1 MKEFIK
7 SFWDKFR
14 EIFGLKRNDK
24 YVRNYLNEANMRSG
38 VFMAA
43 IIFALEMW
51 LLVRQTNKYIL
62 PSLSGV
68 NDFPGFLVNN
78 ILLHELFQAPA
89 LSGGNPEP
97 GRIGFEL
104 LYKVKE

>member
-38 VFMAA
+38 VFMASM
-43 IIFALEMW
+43 E
-51 LLVRQTNKYIL
+51 L
-62 PSLSGV
+62 PG
-68 NDFPGFLVNN
+68 
-78 ILLHELFQAPA
+78 
-89 LSGGNPEP
+89 
-97 GRIGFEL
+97 
-104 LYKVKE
+104 